1 MFSNLQAEM
10 YWFYANLD
18 IFFPIQYEILYF
30 LHFRKCKATYKRVF
44 FLTKKCITLKH
55 TLARA
60 EEREGRG
67 KEDCIVH

>member
-18 IFFPIQYEILYF
+18 IFFPIQYRDTVFSYILGNVKP
-30 LHFRKCKATYKRVF
+30 LIKVF
-44 FLTKKCITLKH
+44 FLIKKCITLKH

-67 KEDCIVH
+67 KEDCTVH